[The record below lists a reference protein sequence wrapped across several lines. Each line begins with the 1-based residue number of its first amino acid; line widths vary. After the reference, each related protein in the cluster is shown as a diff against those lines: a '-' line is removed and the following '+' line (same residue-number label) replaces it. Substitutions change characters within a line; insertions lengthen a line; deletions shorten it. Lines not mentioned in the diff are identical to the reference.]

1 MRLIG
6 LLLSLLVMTAF
17 AALAWQNAAPVQVT
31 YPGGTLTLPLAVFCT
46 AVLMLG
52 WLLGVASMVVPWL
65 KQGLRARRIERR
77 CRLAEQ
83 EIANLRE
90 IPLKNGP

>member
-6 LLLSLLVMTAF
+6 LLFSLIVLPAF

-31 YPGGTLTLPLAVFCT
+31 YPGGSLTLPLAVFCT
-46 AVLMLG
+46 ATLMVG
-52 WLLGVASMVVPWL
+52 WLLGVISMLIPWVR
-65 KQGLRARRIERR
+65 QGLRAQKIERR

>member
-1 MRLIG
+1 MRLMG
-6 LLLSLLVMTAF
+6 LLFSLMVLAAV
-17 AALAWQNAAPVQVT
+17 AALAWQNAVPVLVT
-31 YPGGTLTLPLAVFCT
+31 YPGGTLTLPLAVFC
-46 AVLMLG
+46 AAALMVG
-52 WLLGVASMVVPWL
+52 WLLGVISMLVPWL
-65 KQGLRARRIERR
+65 RQGLRARKIERR

>member
-6 LLLSLLVMTAF
+6 LLLSLMVLAGF
-17 AALAWQNAAPVQVT
+17 AAWAWQNAVPVQVT
-31 YPGGTLTLPLAVFCT
+31 YPGGTLTLPLAVFST

-52 WLLGVASMVVPWL
+52 WLLGVTSMLVPWFR
-65 KQGLRARRIERR
+65 QGLRTRRIERR

>member
-6 LLLSLLVMTAF
+6 FLFSLTVLAVF
-17 AALAWQNAAPVQVT
+17 AALAWQNAMPVQMS
-31 YPGGTLTLPLAVFCT
+31 YPGGTFTLPLAVLCIG
-46 AVLMLG
+46 ALMIG
-52 WLLGVASMVVPWL
+52 WLLGVASMLMPWF
-65 KQGLRARRIERR
+65 KQRLRAKKIERR

>member
-6 LLLSLLVMTAF
+6 LLLSLMVLAAF

-46 AVLMLG
+46 AVLMFG
-52 WLLGVASMVVPWL
+52 WLLGVTSMLIPWL
-65 KQGLRARRIERR
+65 RQGLRARRIERR

-83 EIANLRE
+83 EITNLRE

>member
-6 LLLSLLVMTAF
+6 LLLSLMVLTAF
-17 AALAWQNAAPVQVT
+17 AILAWQNAAPVQVS
-31 YPGGTLTLPLAVFCT
+31 YPGGTVTLPLAVFSM

-52 WLLGVASMVVPWL
+52 WLLGVSSMLVPWL
-65 KQGLRARRIERR
+65 RQGLRARSIERR

>member
-1 MRLIG
+1 MRLMG
-6 LLLSLLVMTAF
+6 LLFSLLMLAAF
-17 AALAWQNAAPVQVT
+17 SALAWQNAAPIRVT

-46 AVLMLG
+46 TVLMMG
-52 WLLGVASMVVPWL
+52 WLLGVISMLVPWL
-65 KQGLRARRIERR
+65 KQRVHARKIERR

-83 EIANLRE
+83 EITNLRE